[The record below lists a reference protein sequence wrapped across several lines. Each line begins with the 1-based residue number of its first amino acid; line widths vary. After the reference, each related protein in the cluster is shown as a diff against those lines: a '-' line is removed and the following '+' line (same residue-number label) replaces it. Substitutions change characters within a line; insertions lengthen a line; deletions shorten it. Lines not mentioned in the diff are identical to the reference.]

1 MTSLFI
7 GSVAA
12 ESITY
17 GDADL
22 DGEITMG
29 DVVIMQKHIAKL
41 IKLKP
46 AALMMADVDE
56 EYGDINLVDVTC
68 VQKYIA
74 KIIDTFPVES
84 YYENE
89 NDNQGDTESDP
100 DIYESDI
107 ITSDSIDT
115 ELETLTLAQARELGK
130 DAYVKIR
137 GQVVYVYGNNT
148 IILEEINDGKVVSY
162 QIFDKE
168 GTVSGKYPLNSIVDV
183 TGTTSLYLSS
193 LQISNPEKVEL
204 VSTDNKEIPPVEV
217 EISDLSGYLS
227 TKVILKN
234 VKVTSYSSG
243 ILTVSKG
250 NASVDC
256 YRPADFPSDVNLGS
270 TIDLICVPY
279 QYDSKVM
286 LRVAYRSDYRLIS
299 NADSD
304 NTTDGLPTD
313 TESNT
318 DTSTESDTEFSYNG
332 GYTFFK
338 CDSFN
343 ISDLTALGY
352 LIITDNNFYSL
363 GGYAQDNSL
372 SALEFLHDSTDGYA
386 LAESQCAY
394 TLEGNGEGKYY
405 LKNAY
410 NKMYI
415 CSNRDDYTTLF
426 TNQPLNPLSITA
438 TGDGTVHIRDSI
450 TGKYLGLKR
459 SDKYGYVFR
468 WYTSK
473 SNALNAAIF
482 VQCD

>member
-1 MTSLFI
+1 MDEYK
-7 GSVAA
+7 VAPTA
-12 ESITY
+12 FPRKKY
-17 GDADL
+17 
-22 DGEITMG
+22 
-29 DVVIMQKHIAKL
+29 DVIVVSTA
-41 IKLKP
+41 
-46 AALMMADVDE
+46 
-56 EYGDINLVDVTC
+56 
-68 VQKYIA
+68 
-74 KIIDTFPVES
+74 FPVES
-84 YYENE
+84 YNE
-89 NDNQGDTESDP
+89 NDTDAQSGTESDT
-100 DIYESDI
+100 DSYESDI
-107 ITSDSIDT
+107 ITSDNIDT
-115 ELETLTLAQARELGK
+115 ELETLTLAQARKLGK

-148 IILEEINDGKVVSY
+148 IILEEINNGKVVSY

-168 GTVSGKYPLNSIVDV
+168 GTASGKYPLNSIVDV

-193 LQISNPEKVEL
+193 LQISSPEKVEL
-204 VSTDNKEIPPVEV
+204 ISTNNKEIPPVEV
-217 EISDLSGYLS
+217 EISDLSDYLS

-250 NASVDC
+250 NSSVDC
-256 YRPADFPSDVNLGS
+256 YRPADLPADVKLGS

-286 LRVAYRSDYRLIS
+286 LRVAYRSDYHLIA

-304 NTTDGLPTD
+304 STTDTLPTD
-313 TESNT
+313 TEVNT
-318 DTSTESDTEFSYNG
+318 DTNVESDTNTSDSDTINTEFSYNG
-332 GYTFFK
+332 GYSFFK

-343 ISDLTALGY
+343 ISDLTVLGY
-352 LIITDNNFYSL
+352 LIITDNNFYAL
-363 GGYAQDNSL
+363 GGYAPDNSL

-415 CSNRDDYTTLF
+415 CSNKDDYSTLF
-426 TNQPLNPLSITA
+426 TDQPLNPLTITA
-438 TGDGTVHIRDSI
+438 ATDGTVHIRDSV

-468 WYTSK
+468 WYTSR